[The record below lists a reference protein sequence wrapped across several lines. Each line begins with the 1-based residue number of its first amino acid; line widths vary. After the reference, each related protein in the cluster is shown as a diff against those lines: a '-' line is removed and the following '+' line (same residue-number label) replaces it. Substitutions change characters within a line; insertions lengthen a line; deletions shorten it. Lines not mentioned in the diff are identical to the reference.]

1 MEQMAKK
8 YEVRLGEEEREQIK
22 QLLSKGKTG
31 VRQVKRAQILLA
43 AEKGLTDQQI
53 ADTVGVHVA
62 TVERIRKRLVLGGL
76 EHALKE
82 DHRPGGQIKLDGEG
96 EAILVALACS
106 EPPLGHTTWTMQ
118 MLADRL
124 VEMQVVEAISDET
137 VRQRLKKTN

>member
-1 MEQMAKK
+1 MAKK
-8 YEVRLGEEEREQIK
+8 YEVELSEDEREQIK
-22 QLLSKGKTG
+22 QLLSKGLKD
-31 VRQVKRAQILLA
+31 
-43 AEKGLTDQQI
+43 EQI

-82 DHRPGGQIKLDGEG
+82 DPRPGGQIKLDGEG

-106 EPPLGHTTWTMQ
+106 QPPLGHTTWTMQ
-118 MLADRL
+118 MLADRW